1 VWTPNVYNT
10 SDYRVKDNV
19 KQLDDTF
26 SVKYLKPI
34 SYTNNQTQK
43 QDIGLIAHELQE
55 QIPELVTGEKDGPE
69 YQTINYIGL
78 IGVLIKEVQQLQKIN
93 TNYEEK
99 INHLET
105 ILKNHEERLF
115 QLEN

>member
-1 VWTPNVYNT
+1 LN
-10 SDYRVKDNV
+10 
-19 KQLDDTF
+19 
-26 SVKYLKPI
+26 PI

-105 ILKNHEERLF
+105 ILKNHEDRL
-115 QLEN
+115 QKLEN